1 MKNTSYKIAKRDTG
15 KFAVIRIETD
25 SVDRYYALPRNM
37 KETVLADGLEQFTAE
52 YIKSVFDFL
61 YRKDKSV
68 PSTYDEAA
76 SRFPKTDAKTLAFW
90 YVKESLG
97 EGWSMQNA
105 YKLLNDFLIDM
116 WFSGSMRHGCIPLE
130 DLDKTKI
137 YDELKSAV
145 SACMKMYGGPGIGE
159 WRNG

>member
-1 MKNTSYKIAKRDTG
+1 MKNTSYKIAKQESG
-15 KFAVIRIETD
+15 KFAVIRIDVNSRGD
-25 SVDRYYALPRNM
+25 SWYASDE
-37 KETVLADGLEQFTAE
+37 KETVIVDGLEQFVAE
-52 YIKSVFDFL
+52 YIKNTFLFL